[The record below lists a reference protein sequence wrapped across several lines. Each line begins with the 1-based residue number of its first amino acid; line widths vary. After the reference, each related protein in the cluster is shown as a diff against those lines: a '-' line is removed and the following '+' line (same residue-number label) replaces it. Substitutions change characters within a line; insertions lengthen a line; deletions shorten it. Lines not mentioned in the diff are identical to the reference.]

1 MRNFDYLKLKS
12 YKWDNETILLISKIH
27 EYKGKQEL
35 FLKQKPATLDKLV
48 ETAKIQ
54 SVEGSN
60 NIEGIRT
67 TNTRLKQ
74 IVQDKVVSRNR
85 NEEEIAGYRDVLN
98 VIHENFDAIP
108 IKSSY
113 ILQLH
118 KILYQH
124 SGSSIGGRF
133 KNTQNLIFETLK
145 DGTQVIRFT
154 PLDPFET
161 PMAIEQICES
171 YNKVIDSDEI
181 DPLILIPAFIID
193 FLCIHPFND
202 GNGRMSRLLTT
213 LLLYRAGYV
222 VGKYVSIEHRI
233 DITKIEYYSALKKSD
248 QNWSEEK
255 NDITPFVK
263 YILGVI
269 LACYRDFESRINVVD
284 GFVPSIDLV
293 REAVNKKIGKF
304 SKSDIQEL
312 VPQIKNTSIVNALGK
327 LIEEGLIEKHGVGKA
342 TYYIRKN

>member
-74 IVQDKVVSRNR
+74 IVQDKVAPRNR
-85 NEEEIAGYRDVLN
+85 NEEEIAGYREVLN

-108 IKSSY
+108 IKPSY

-124 SGSSIGGRF
+124 SSSSIGGRF
-133 KNTQNLIFETLK
+133 KNTQNLISETLK
-145 DGTQVIRFT
+145 DGTQVIRVT
-154 PLDPFET
+154 PLDPLET
-161 PMAIEQICES
+161 PMAIEQMCES

-233 DITKIEYYSALKKSD
+233 DITKIEYYSALEKSD

-293 REAVNKKIGKF
+293 RKAVNKKIGKF

>member
-74 IVQDKVVSRNR
+74 IVQDKVAPRNR
-85 NEEEIAGYRDVLN
+85 NEEEIAGYKEVLN

-133 KNTQNLIFETLK
+133 KNTQNLISETLK

-181 DPLILIPAFIID
+181 DPLILIPAFI
-193 FLCIHPFND
+193 
-202 GNGRMSRLLTT
+202 
-213 LLLYRAGYV
+213 
-222 VGKYVSIEHRI
+222 K
-233 DITKIEYYSALKKSD
+233 
-248 QNWSEEK
+248 
-255 NDITPFVK
+255 
-263 YILGVI
+263 
-269 LACYRDFESRINVVD
+269 
-284 GFVPSIDLV
+284 
-293 REAVNKKIGKF
+293 
-304 SKSDIQEL
+304 
-312 VPQIKNTSIVNALGK
+312 
-327 LIEEGLIEKHGVGKA
+327 
-342 TYYIRKN
+342 

>member
-74 IVQDKVVSRNR
+74 IVQDKVAPRNR
-85 NEEEIAGYRDVLN
+85 NEEEIAGYREVLN

-108 IKSSY
+108 IKPSY

-133 KNTQNLIFETLK
+133 KNTQNLISETLK
-145 DGTQVIRFT
+145 DGTQVIRVT
-154 PLDPFET
+154 PLDPLET
-161 PMAIEQICES
+161 PMAIEQMCES

-233 DITKIEYYSALKKSD
+233 DITKIEYYSALEKSD

-293 REAVNKKIGKF
+293 RKAVNKKIGKF

>member
-1 MRNFDYLKLKS
+1 MRNFDYTKLKS
-12 YKWDNETILLISKIH
+12 NKWDNETILLISKIH

-35 FLKQKPATLDKLV
+35 FLRQKPATLDKLV
-48 ETAKIQ
+48 EIAKIQ

-74 IVQDKVVSRNR
+74 IVQDKVEPRNR
-85 NEEEIAGYRDVLN
+85 NEEEIAGYREVLN
-98 VIHENFDAIP
+98 AIHQNYDAIP
-108 IKSSY
+108 IKPSY

-124 SGSSIGGRF
+124 SGSNIGGRF
-133 KNTQNLIFETLK
+133 KNTQNLITETLR

-181 DPLILIPAFIID
+181 DTLILIPAFIID

-202 GNGRMSRLLTT
+202 GNGRMSRLLTA
-213 LLLYRAGYV
+213 LLLYRAGYF
-222 VGKYVSIEHRI
+222 VGKYVSIEHQI
-233 DITKIEYYSALKKSD
+233 DITKIEYYSALEKSD
-248 QNWSEEK
+248 QNWDEGK

-269 LACYRDFESRINVVD
+269 LACYRDFESRLNVSE
-284 GFVPSIDLV
+284 GFVSSIELV
-293 REAVNKKIGKF
+293 REAVNKQIGKF
-304 SKSDIQEL
+304 TKTDIQEL

-342 TYYIRKN
+342 TYYTRKN

>member
-74 IVQDKVVSRNR
+74 IVQDKVAPRNR
-85 NEEEIAGYRDVLN
+85 NEEEIAGYREVLN

-133 KNTQNLIFETLK
+133 KNTQNLISETLK

-233 DITKIEYYSALKKSD
+233 DITKIEYYSALEKSD